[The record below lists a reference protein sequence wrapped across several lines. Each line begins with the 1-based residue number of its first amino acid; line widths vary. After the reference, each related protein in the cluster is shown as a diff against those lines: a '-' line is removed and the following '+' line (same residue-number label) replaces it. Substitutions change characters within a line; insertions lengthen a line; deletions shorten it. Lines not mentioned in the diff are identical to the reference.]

1 MAKFEVEVIGHFS
14 TIIEVEAETDYEAE
28 SEAISVFES
37 DFDVVANM
45 GAESWDYTSI
55 ESVEEMY

>member
-1 MAKFEVEVIGHFS
+1 MAKFEVEVIGHYS

-37 DFDVVANM
+37 DFDVVTNM
-45 GAESWDYTSI
+45 GAESWDHTSI
-55 ESVEEMY
+55 ESVDEI